1 LYQYQPPKRRGGRK
15 ALIWILSILVLLV
28 ALDFGAKAFAESEAA
43 TQIQKQGFPKKPN
56 VSIAGFPFLTQV
68 ITRNFHQITIS
79 SSNIPVGAVGPVKI
93 KITSLDVVAQN
104 VHLNSNF
111 QSGTASP
118 LHGTVLI
125 SLGEIGGILS
135 AVAGILGGGSGG
147 GSVGSLKIVSV
158 GSSELKGSGS
168 FNLPGFNG
176 SGSAVW
182 KVMPAGPNEIDLHL
196 VRSSSGLSSV
206 RSHIADIKLPLSQ
219 LPAGLTLTGKVDT
232 SGKGITAHVFARS
245 LSFGS

>member
-68 ITRNFHQITIS
+68 ITRNFHQITIT
-79 SSNIPVGAVGPVKI
+79 SSNIPAGPV

-111 QSGTASP
+111 QSGTAGP

-125 SLGEIGGILS
+125 SLGEIGSFLS
-135 AVAGILGGGSGG
+135 AAGPLAGFLGGGSGG
-147 GSVGSLKIVSV
+147 GLKIESVG
-158 GSSELKGSGS
+158 GTELKGSLKLVGGLVS
-168 FNLPGFNG
+168 W
-176 SGSAVW
+176 SAVW
-182 KVMPAGPNEIDLHL
+182 KVTSAGPHEIDLHL
-196 VRSSSGLSSV
+196 VSSNGLPSGFKNS
-206 RSHIADIKLPLSQ
+206 ADNIKVPLSK
-219 LPAGLTLTGKVDT
+219 LPAGLTLTGQIDT
-232 SGKGITAHVFARS
+232 SGKGITAHVFAQS
-245 LSFGS
+245 LSFGG